1 MRSKDVSHE
10 IRTHNGNHAH
20 IERDSGLGHQ
30 RHLQTLHCAAV
41 ATPVLGGP
49 MKTIIRD
56 TAIKKALLFDCKTAK
71 RIAWVIM
78 AFAAGYFISSFLWHI
93 FL

>member
-1 MRSKDVSHE
+1 
-10 IRTHNGNHAH
+10 
-20 IERDSGLGHQ
+20 
-30 RHLQTLHCAAV
+30 
-41 ATPVLGGP
+41 

-56 TAIKKALLFDCKTAK
+56 TMIEKTILLDCKTAK